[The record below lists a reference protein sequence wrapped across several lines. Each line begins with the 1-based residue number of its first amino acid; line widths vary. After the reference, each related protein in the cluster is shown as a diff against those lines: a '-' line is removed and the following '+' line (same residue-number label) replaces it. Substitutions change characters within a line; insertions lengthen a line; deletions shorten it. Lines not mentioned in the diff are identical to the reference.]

1 MSTVLLEARP
11 YRPFKSSEEYLYAM
25 REDLA
30 EWMNTMYPELRMNV
44 DNFMDRLDT
53 GVALC
58 KHANNVRQAA
68 EEYLARR
75 QARNKSMTKSMTSGL
90 AGPILSMGNV
100 HFLPAAKSGTF
111 FARDNVSNFIAWCRK
126 SLQIFECLLFETDD
140 LIMRKNEKHVI
151 LCLLEVA
158 RRGAKFGM
166 LAPMLVQ
173 MERQIDREIAADNKA
188 NGIVCGTQTEGNSHS
203 ISTGTEED
211 LFDSDS
217 EDEDDPNG
225 PMLMYGPQPQIV
237 TNDLKSLDEMVRDLV
252 EKCTC
257 PSQFPMVRVSEGKY
271 RIGDT
276 KVLIFVRILR
286 SHVMV
291 RVGGGWDT
299 LSHYLDKHDPCRCKA
314 QHRSSVAARLITK
327 TNHLNNGIELH
338 KAQVVYERSPTP
350 SWKSNTHSAQTGS
363 PNMDSLGS
371 TLSPPSRAR
380 SRSRSPSAQRKINQ
394 NNESTAAATTHEK
407 GYLASPNLTRRSMSP
422 SPRRLDMK
430 KKQNSL
436 DSSSTVAAQA
446 QATTVNNSGSNQ
458 LHQAT
463 VHFECDRD
471 GSIITDSSK
480 TESSGEDKTSKYENI
495 SDNGSEISD
504 EGYRSLGI
512 IQANG
517 TATNQAQKR
526 ASLYSQASNEDAE
539 ISVHLEQTTSD
550 SQVTPTDENSSKAND
565 EDLTTIS
572 DEVTAKSDEVDR
584 VSELPDTVDSA
595 GTPESNFAKSGV
607 FITDDEITIDIASST
622 GLRKTGFS
630 ENLYDSNGPVTPKP
644 TTTASKIPKSPLPS
658 RRKSAEGSST
668 AASDKASTLSR
679 KIPTYRSVRKV
690 NPSQDQKDNTWSGRT
705 TKQRTPLAADTFDTK
720 VSSPQVPLSRNS
732 PVRTSQY
739 DKNGRK
745 IKPVSNSVN
754 TSPNKT
760 GPTSSLAQQLMEA
773 AAGAQNDT
781 QIIEKVKQLLSK
793 YSSNQPQPMTPGGTE
808 YDDFTTAWVNNNGV
822 VDRTISN
829 SPKTQSKRSSTV
841 STTSEG
847 ANCKEI
853 PSVMSPRRDKGAS
866 KIPAPVRSN
875 TGLY

>member
-1 MSTVLLEARP
+1 
-11 YRPFKSSEEYLYAM
+11 
-25 REDLA
+25 
-30 EWMNTMYPELRMNV
+30 
-44 DNFMDRLDT
+44 
-53 GVALC
+53 
-58 KHANNVRQAA
+58 
-68 EEYLARR
+68 
-75 QARNKSMTKSMTSGL
+75 MTKSMTSGL

-188 NGIVCGTQTEGNSHS
+188 NGIVCGTQTEGNSHT
-203 ISTGTEED
+203 IATGTEDD

-327 TNHLNNGIELH
+327 TNHLSNGIELH

-350 SWKSNTHSAQTGS
+350 SWKSNAHTAQTAS

-380 SRSRSPSAQRKINQ
+380 SRSRSPSAQRKINH
-394 NNESTAAATTHEK
+394 NNESAATIHEK

-436 DSSSTVAAQA
+436 DSSSTVAQA
-446 QATTVNNSGSNQ
+446 NNNTNSGSNSGNQ

-471 GSIITDSSK
+471 GSIITDSK
-480 TESSGEDKTSKYENI
+480 TESSGEDKTNKYENI

-512 IQANG
+512 IQSSG
-517 TATNQAQKR
+517 TASQAQKR
-526 ASLYSQASNEDAE
+526 VSLYSQASNEDAE
-539 ISVHLEQTTSD
+539 ISAHLEQITPD
-550 SQVTPTDENSSKAND
+550 SQVTPTDDSSSKAND

-572 DEVTAKSDEVDR
+572 DEVTAKSDDADKVA
-584 VSELPDTVDSA
+584 ELQDNVDS
-595 GTPESNFAKSGV
+595 GETPESHFAKSGV
-607 FITDDEITIDIASST
+607 FITDDEITIDIAGST

-630 ENLYDSNGPVTPKP
+630 ENLYDPNNPVMSKTQP
-644 TTTASKIPKSPLPS
+644 ASKIPKSPLPS
-658 RRKSAEGSST
+658 RRKSAEGSTT
-668 AASDKASTLSR
+668 ASSDKASSLNR

-690 NPSQDQKDNTWSGRT
+690 NPSPDQKDNTWSGRT

-720 VSSPQVPLSRNS
+720 VNSPQATLSRNS
-732 PVRTSQY
+732 PARTSQY

-745 IKPVSNSVN
+745 IKPVSSSVN
-754 TSPNKT
+754 TSPIKN
-760 GPTSSLAQQLMEA
+760 GQASVLAQQLIEA

-793 YSSNQPQPMTPGGTE
+793 YSSSQQQSVTPGGSE
-808 YDDFTTAWVNNNGV
+808 FDDFTTAWVNNNGI
-822 VDRTISN
+822 VDRNMSN

-853 PSVMSPRRDKGAS
+853 PSVMSPRRDKGMS

>member
-1 MSTVLLEARP
+1 M
-11 YRPFKSSEEYLYAM
+11 
-25 REDLA
+25 
-30 EWMNTMYPELRMNV
+30 
-44 DNFMDRLDT
+44 
-53 GVALC
+53 
-58 KHANNVRQAA
+58 
-68 EEYLARR
+68 
-75 QARNKSMTKSMTSGL
+75 
-90 AGPILSMGNV
+90 
-100 HFLPAAKSGTF
+100 
-111 FARDNVSNFIAWCRK
+111 
-126 SLQIFECLLFETDD
+126 
-140 LIMRKNEKHVI
+140 
-151 LCLLEVA
+151 
-158 RRGAKFGM
+158 
-166 LAPMLVQ
+166 
-173 MERQIDREIAADNKA
+173 
-188 NGIVCGTQTEGNSHS
+188 
-203 ISTGTEED
+203 
-211 LFDSDS
+211 
-217 EDEDDPNG
+217 
-225 PMLMYGPQPQIV
+225 
-237 TNDLKSLDEMVRDLV
+237 
-252 EKCTC
+252 
-257 PSQFPMVRVSEGKY
+257 
-271 RIGDT
+271 
-276 KVLIFVRILR
+276 
-286 SHVMV
+286 
-291 RVGGGWDT
+291 
-299 LSHYLDKHDPCRCKA
+299 
-314 QHRSSVAARLITK
+314 
-327 TNHLNNGIELH
+327 
-338 KAQVVYERSPTP
+338 
-350 SWKSNTHSAQTGS
+350 
-363 PNMDSLGS
+363 
-371 TLSPPSRAR
+371 
-380 SRSRSPSAQRKINQ
+380 
-394 NNESTAAATTHEK
+394 
-407 GYLASPNLTRRSMSP
+407 
-422 SPRRLDMK
+422 
-430 KKQNSL
+430 
-436 DSSSTVAAQA
+436 
-446 QATTVNNSGSNQ
+446 
-458 LHQAT
+458 
-463 VHFECDRD
+463 
-471 GSIITDSSK
+471 
-480 TESSGEDKTSKYENI
+480 
-495 SDNGSEISD
+495 
-504 EGYRSLGI
+504 
-512 IQANG
+512 
-517 TATNQAQKR
+517 
-526 ASLYSQASNEDAE
+526 
-539 ISVHLEQTTSD
+539 HLEQTTSD